1 MTPLEEADFGTS
13 VRPPYGAVRREV
25 SPKVV
30 PGTDGI
36 DAAPAPGGRTGSPGW
51 GGGQLARARAAGG
64 ARRACSCKRA
74 SKH

>member
-1 MTPLEEADFGTS
+1 MTPLEEADFRTS
-13 VRPPYGAVRREV
+13 VRLPYGAVRREV

-36 DAAPAPGGRTGSPGW
+36 DAPPAPVAGLGPRGGVAGSWHAPVP
-51 GGGQLARARAAGG
+51 AGR